1 MLDVCL
7 LGTSG
12 MMPLPERFL
21 TSCMLRYNGHSFL
34 VDCGES
40 TQTSIRMKGWSFKD
54 IDVLLITHFHAD
66 HISGLPGLLL
76 AMTNSDK
83 TDPLIIVGPK
93 GISKIV
99 NSLRVIAPE
108 VSFAINFIELDNFT
122 TLNLYGLTILAFKLN
137 HGMPCFGY
145 TFKLDRLGKFD
156 PEKAKELNIPI
167 KLWNKLQHG
176 ESVDGY
182 TPDMVMGAPRKG
194 LKVTY
199 CTDTRPTNYIEEY
212 AKNSDLFI
220 CEGMYGDTDEDT
232 IKKARS
238 KKHMLMTE
246 AAEIASRA
254 NVDRL
259 WLTHFS
265 PSMVNPK
272 QYEKFLKKIFP
283 NVVVGED
290 RMSIDLV
297 FDERD
302 N

>member
-21 TSCMLRYNGHSFL
+21 TSCMIRHNGHSFL
-34 VDCGES
+34 IDCGES

-76 AMTNSDK
+76 AMTNSNK
-83 TDPLIIVGPK
+83 TDPLTIVGPK
-93 GISKIV
+93 GIGRIV
-99 NSLRVIAPE
+99 NCLRVIAPE
-108 VSFAINFIELDNFT
+108 ISFDIKFIELDDFST
-122 TLNLYGLTILAFKLN
+122 IKLYGLTILAFKVK

-156 PEKAKELNIPI
+156 VEAAKAQNIPI
-167 KLWNKLQHG
+167 KYWNRLQHG

-182 TPDMVMGAPRKG
+182 TPDMVMGASRKG

-199 CTDTRPTNYIEEY
+199 CTDTRPTDAIAEY
-212 AKNSDLFI
+212 AHNSDLFI
-220 CEGMYGDTDEDT
+220 CEGMYGDNDVETQT
-232 IKKARS
+232 KARQ

-246 AAEIASRA
+246 AAEIAGQA
-254 NVDRL
+254 NVKRL

-265 PSMVNPK
+265 PSMMNPK
-272 QYEKFLKKIFP
+272 QYEKSLNKIFP
-283 NVVVGED
+283 NTVVGED

-297 FDERD
+297 FDDEE
-302 N
+302 

>member
-21 TSCMLRYNGHSFL
+21 TSCMVRYNGHSFL
-34 VDCGES
+34 IDCGES

-76 AMTNSDK
+76 SMTNSNK
-83 TDPLIIVGPK
+83 TDPLTIIGPK
-93 GISKIV
+93 GIGRVV
-99 NSLRVIAPE
+99 NCLRVIAPE
-108 VSFAINFIELDNFT
+108 ISFDIKFIELDDFST
-122 TLNLYGLTILAFKLN
+122 INLYGLTILAFKVK

-156 PEKAKELNIPI
+156 VEAAKAQNIPI
-167 KLWNKLQHG
+167 KYWNRLQHG

-182 TPDMVMGAPRKG
+182 TPDMVMGASRKG

-199 CTDTRPTNYIEEY
+199 CTDTRPTEAIVEY
-212 AKNSDLFI
+212 ANNSDLFI
-220 CEGMYGDTDEDT
+220 CEGMYGDNDEET
-232 IKKARS
+232 KNKARQ

-246 AAEIASRA
+246 AAEIAGQA
-254 NVDRL
+254 NVKRL

-265 PSMVNPK
+265 PSMMNPK
-272 QYEKFLKKIFP
+272 QYEKSLNKIFS
-283 NVVVGED
+283 NTVVGED
-290 RMSIDLV
+290 RMTITLT
-297 FDERD
+297 FDEE
-302 N
+302 

>member
-21 TSCMLRYNGHSFL
+21 TSCMVRYNGHSFL
-34 VDCGES
+34 IDCGES

-54 IDVLLITHFHAD
+54 IDVLMITHFHAD
-66 HISGLPGLLL
+66 HISGLPGMLL
-76 AMTNSDK
+76 AMTNSEK
-83 TDPLIIVGPK
+83 TDPLTIIGPK
-93 GISKIV
+93 GIGRIV
-99 NSLRVIAPE
+99 NCLRVIAPE
-108 VSFAINFIELDNFT
+108 ISFDINFIELDDFST
-122 TLNLYGLTILAFKLN
+122 INLYGLTILAFKVK

-156 PEKAKELNIPI
+156 VEAAKAQNIPI
-167 KLWNKLQHG
+167 KYWNRLQHG

-182 TPDMVMGAPRKG
+182 TPDMVMGASRKG

-199 CTDTRPTNYIEEY
+199 CTDTRPTEAIAEY
-212 AKNSDLFI
+212 ANNSDLFI
-220 CEGMYGDTDEDT
+220 CEGMYGDTDEET
-232 IKKARS
+232 KNKARQ

-246 AAEIASRA
+246 AAEIAGQA
-254 NVDRL
+254 NVKRL

-265 PSMVNPK
+265 PSMINPK
-272 QYEKFLKKIFP
+272 QYEKSLNKIFP
-283 NVVVGED
+283 NTVVGED

-297 FDERD
+297 FDEED